1 MLKLFTS
8 FKKHI
13 DKIVLRMDDHKIGT
27 ELIILL
33 ITCAVIFVVFPI
45 AYTFYSSEI
54 LRSQWYALGQ
64 AEADLAFQELDLV
77 WPGLPSEDRFSGY
90 SGRLILV
97 NSTGNIVFST
107 VPDIESRSM
116 QWTNNENSII
126 FTHSLAGTRGIT
138 AYYLYPPYRIDTIT
152 SVWISIIYVAVF
164 ICILFIIKRKIYDP
178 IMKVERIL
186 HGVIEGETD
195 FTFDAARK
203 NGLFSPIFSDL
214 HTLFENIKALTLRES
229 NAQLMKKQAE
239 LDALQSQINPHFL
252 YNTLEAIRGQASEY
266 GLQDIEMMTRS
277 LSKLFRYSISN
288 HNTLVTLK
296 EELDN
301 VDNYLYIQHLRFN
314 NKFTKVSRIDK
325 DALDYMVP
333 KLIIQPIVENAIY
346 HGLEMKIGQGQIVI
360 SAYITETRLII
371 NIHDDGLGI
380 NEDNLRK
387 LNATLSEGNTQIK
400 PHTKGSSIGLRNVNA
415 RIRLTFG
422 ESYGL
427 NVYSTESVGTDVQL
441 KLPLTK

>member
-1 MLKLFTS
+1 MPKLFTS
-8 FKKHI
+8 FKKRI
-13 DKIVLRMDDHKIGT
+13 DKIVLRMNNHKIGT
-27 ELIILL
+27 GLTILL
-33 ITCAVIFVVFPI
+33 TACAAIFVALPV
-45 AYTFYSSEI
+45 AYTLYSSE
-54 LRSQWYALGQ
+54 LLHNQRLALGR
-64 AEADLAFQELDLV
+64 AEANLAFQELDFV
-77 WPGLPSEDRFSGY
+77 WGGLPPEDGFNDY
-90 SGRLILV
+90 SGHLV
-97 NSTGNIVFST
+97 LVDQAGDVIFST
-107 VPDIESRSM
+107 VPGPEKQAVRPDAKED
-116 QWTNNENSII
+116 SIV
-126 FTHSLAGTRGIT
+126 FTHSLASGMT
-138 AYYLYPPYRIDTIT
+138 AYYLYPSYRMDTVAA
-152 SVWISIIYVAVF
+152 VWISIAYVAVF
-164 ICILFIIKRKIYDP
+164 ICILFIIKRKMYDP
-178 IMKVERIL
+178 ITKVERIL

-195 FTFDAARK
+195 FTFDAAKRSD
-203 NGLFSPIFSDL
+203 LFSPIFSDL
-214 HTLFENIKALTLRES
+214 HALFENMKALTLRES

-252 YNTLEAIRGQASEY
+252 YNTLEAIRGQAIEY

-288 HNTLVTLK
+288 HNTLVTLR

-314 NKFTKVSRIDK
+314 NKFTKISRIDE

-346 HGLEMKIGQGQIVI
+346 HGLEMKIGQGQIII

-371 NIHDDGLGI
+371 DIQDDGLGI
-380 NEDNLRK
+380 SEESLRR

-400 PHTKGSSIGLRNVNA
+400 PHTKGSYIGLRNVNA

-422 ESYGL
+422 KGYGIS
-427 NVYSTESVGTDVQL
+427 VYSTEGAGTDVQL

>member
-1 MLKLFTS
+1 MPKFFTS
-8 FKKHI
+8 FKKRI
-13 DKIVLRMDDHKIGT
+13 EKLVSGVSSRKIGT
-27 ELIILL
+27 GLTVLL
-33 ITCAVIFVVFPI
+33 VACAAIFVALPV
-45 AYTFYSSEI
+45 AYTLFSSET
-54 LRSQWYALGQ
+54 LHQQRLALGR
-64 AEADLAFQELDLV
+64 AEANLAFQELDLL
-77 WPGLPSEDRFSGY
+77 WGGAPPEDNFDDY
-90 SGRLILV
+90 SGRLVLTDQSGKIIFSSVPDLDGQTV
-97 NSTGNIVFST
+97 EDGDSTVFS
-107 VPDIESRSM
+107 
-116 QWTNNENSII
+116 
-126 FTHSLAGTRGIT
+126 HSLANGIT
-138 AYYLYPPYRIDTIT
+138 AYYLYPSYRMDMVVA
-152 SVWISIIYVAVF
+152 VWISIAYVAVF
-164 ICILFIIKRKIYDP
+164 ICILFVIKRKMYDP
-178 IMKVERIL
+178 IAKVERIL

-195 FTFDAARK
+195 FTFDAARR
-203 NGLFSPIFSDL
+203 NDPFSPIFSDL
-214 HTLFENIKALTLRES
+214 HTLFENMKALTLRES

-252 YNTLEAIRGQASEY
+252 YNTLEAIRGQAIEY

-288 HNTLVTLK
+288 HNTLVTLR

-314 NKFTKVSRIDK
+314 NKFTKISRIDE
-325 DALDYMVP
+325 DALDYLVP

-346 HGLEMKIGQGQIVI
+346 HGLEMKIGQGKIMI

-371 NIHDDGLGI
+371 DIQDDGLGI
-380 NEDNLRK
+380 SEENLRK

-422 ESYGL
+422 EDYGIS
-427 NVYSTESVGTDVQL
+427 VYSTEGTGTDVQL